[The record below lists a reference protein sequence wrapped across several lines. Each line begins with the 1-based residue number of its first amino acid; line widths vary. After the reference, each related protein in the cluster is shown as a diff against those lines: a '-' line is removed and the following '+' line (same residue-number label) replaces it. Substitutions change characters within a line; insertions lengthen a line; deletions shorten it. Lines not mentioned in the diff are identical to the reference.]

1 MARTKKTRFLPQYRK
16 NVKCEYCSKKFI
28 SKTRKENHVNE
39 EHVSVKKL
47 PKKCEFCDLKF
58 TKLTRPK
65 YIKSHIDKCQKLLFD
80 KENAT
85 EDEKEEWIDI
95 PDPELSDDVICFHEN
110 KVKIVKKCEL
120 PNLFPGKEIIPHE
133 VYKKKFHH
141 CTFHYI

>member
-1 MARTKKTRFLPQYRK
+1 MARTKKTRTLPQYNK
-16 NVKCEYCSKKFI
+16 NVKCENCSEKFI

-58 TKLTRPK
+58 TKLTRPN
-65 YIKSHIDKCQKLLFD
+65 YIKSHIDQCQKLSSD
-80 KENAT
+80 KENAS
-85 EDEKEEWIDI
+85 EEEKEEWIDI

-110 KVKIVKKCEL
+110 KVKIVKKCDL

-141 CTFHYI
+141 CAFHYI